1 MRSNAAS
8 VNMARF
14 PELSENDLACLL
26 ESKKRYFAPPRP
38 IIAYY
43 VDTSLL
49 FSYSIC

>member
-26 ESKKRYFAPPRP
+26 ESKNSENPQKATKN
-38 IIAYY
+38 AM
-43 VDTSLL
+43 L
-49 FSYSIC
+49 